1 MGTRAPGFAGRR
13 LHTCEVSQAP
23 GFAGARLRGHQ
34 ASRAGGFAGGRLRG
48 HQDSRA
54 PGFAGG
60 RLRSRAGKRGSLRL
74 GPLARLL
81 PLPPSQPPTW
91 SAPCCRRDPG
101 VPGGCAHGNEANGSA
116 PTRAARRARVHAA
129 AAGCTAPSGCTH
141 DTRGF
146 QDIIT
151 ERFSFARRGA
161 GSTRL
166 GGHEVP
172 PVRAQSPA
180 GDHRGTWAS
189 EVGAWRS
196 PKPTGAVGE
205 LAANHLTLRIN
216 DWHLSPL
223 DHPVLPTKTETL

>member
-1 MGTRAPGFAGRR
+1 MLSFCNRRPTVRLRAQGHQASRAGGFARARFCRRQASRAPGFVGTR
-13 LHTCEVSQAP
+13 LHGREASRVG
-23 GFAGARLRGHQ
+23 GFAGTRIRGHQ
-34 ASRAGGFAGGRLRG
+34 ASRAGGFAAA
-48 HQDSRA
+48 QAD
-54 PGFAGG
+54 AGG
-60 RLRSRAGKRGSLRL
+60 GRGSLRL

-91 SAPCCRRDPG
+91 SAPCCRGDPG

-116 PTRAARRARVHAA
+116 PTRAARRARVRAA

-180 GDHRGTWAS
+180 GDHRGT
-189 EVGAWRS
+189 
-196 PKPTGAVGE
+196 
-205 LAANHLTLRIN
+205 
-216 DWHLSPL
+216 
-223 DHPVLPTKTETL
+223 